1 MNDYVPPA
9 LKENANHFIIRTK
22 ANCVTNSGKSL
33 KALVEPITKLAVTLK
48 DDSNYVAIS
57 DIMTQKD
64 RCSDKVDEVNKRLA
78 ELRE

>member
-9 LKENANHFIIRTK
+9 LKENANHFIIHTK

-33 KALVEPITKLAVTLK
+33 KALVEPITKLAVSLK
-48 DDSNYVAIS
+48 DDSNYMAIS

-64 RCSDKVDEVNKRLA
+64 RCSDKVDEVNKHLA